1 MFGESEEVGVGVI
14 VCNFKGEVKAT
25 LAKKISKPTSVD
37 VLELLAAKR
46 AVLFYQELGLE
57 RVNLEGD
64 SKQVMKALQWGRWD
78 NALGGHLI
86 RDISSIVKSF
96 QSICFSHVCKQGN
109 AVVHAL
115 A

>member
-1 MFGESEEVGVGVI
+1 MI
-14 VCNFKGEVKAT
+14 VCNFKGEVKAI

-46 AVLFYQELGLE
+46 AVLFYQELRLE

-64 SKQVMKALQWGRWD
+64 LKQVMKALQWGRWD
-78 NALGGHLI
+78 NAPGGHLI
-86 RDISSIVKSF
+86 RDISSTVNSF
-96 QSICFSHVCKQGN
+96 QIICFSHVYRQGN
-109 AVVHAL
+109 AVAHAL